1 MLTKNQ
7 EKFIEEIIKGSSQR
21 AAYRAAYPSCK
32 ASDKTVDVKAS
43 NLFSRDKVRIRYQE
57 LFKAS
62 IDKTADDATTM
73 RAFIIGELKKMA
85 RADLKDFYQMT
96 AEGIVGIKDLR
107 EADTSVI
114 QEIGFSKDGPPKI
127 KLYDKQKA
135 LDKLAELYG
144 ITGDLQAEKPSIT
157 LEDMAEDYL
166 V

>member
-7 EKFIEEIIKGSSQR
+7 EKFIEELIKGSSQR

-32 ASDKTVDVKAS
+32 ASDKTVDEKAS
-43 NLFSRDKVRIRYQE
+43 KLFSRDKVRTRYQD
-57 LFKAS
+57 LFKAA

-73 RAFIIGELKKMA
+73 RAFIIGEYKKMA
-85 RADLKDFYQMT
+85 QADMKNYFNFT
-96 AEGIVGIKDLR
+96 ESGIQGMKDLR
-107 EADTSVI
+107 NADTSII
-114 QEIGFSKDGPPKI
+114 QEISFSIAGPKL

-144 ITGDLQAEKPSIT
+144 ITGDNQAEKPSIAM
-157 LEDMAEDYL
+157 EDMAEDYL